1 VTEAN
6 SAPTRAER
14 KRIEL
19 REEIVE
25 AAFDEFSERGYHET
39 GVADIA
45 RRVGIGHGTFYRHF
59 ENKRDILDHVIDG
72 AMARSLGA
80 LTKENAPDAASDLA
94 SYREQAGRIADALY
108 GLFSS
113 DVRTVRMIFLQMSGV
128 DAALEQR
135 LLDLLGTAAA
145 LSAGYLENG
154 KERGFLRPD
163 LDVDATSKALT
174 SLVVGGTLFALR
186 DADDPDARRRYR
198 DAAVALM
205 FDGVA

>member
-1 VTEAN
+1 VTEAL
-6 SAPTRAER
+6 TRAER
-14 KRIEL
+14 KRLEL
-19 REEIVE
+19 REEIVA

-72 AMARSLGA
+72 AMARALGA
-80 LTKENAPDAASDLA
+80 LTKENAPDAAADLD
-94 SYREQAGRIADALY
+94 SYREQAVRIADALY
-108 GLFSS
+108 DLFSS
-113 DVRTVRMIFLQMSGV
+113 DIRTVRLIFLQMSGV

-135 LLDLLGTAAA
+135 LLDLLDTAAT
-145 LSAGYLENG
+145 LTAGYLENG
-154 KERGFLRPD
+154 KERGFLRAD
-163 LDVDATSKALT
+163 LDIEPTAKALT

-186 DADDPDARRRYR
+186 DGDADARRRYR